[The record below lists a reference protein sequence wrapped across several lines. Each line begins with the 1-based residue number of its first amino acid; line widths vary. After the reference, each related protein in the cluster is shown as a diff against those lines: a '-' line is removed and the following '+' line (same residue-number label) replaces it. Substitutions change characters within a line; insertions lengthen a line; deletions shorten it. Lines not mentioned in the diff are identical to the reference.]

1 MHGRRTPDMTERELN
16 QKIRTAVEHAAP
28 DQLERILSSCD
39 QTQQATDAPKKG
51 ALTSMTDIRNDKNR
65 KYPNKKRS
73 PLTAIAAVAAT
84 FALVIGG
91 FAMTRTQSNPE
102 IDSIILLDVN
112 PSLSLSVDTQE
123 IVRAVD
129 ARNDEAKDVLGTMDL
144 TGTSLEVSVNALI
157 GAMMQKGYLDDAHNS
172 ILVSVENKDSARGA
186 TLQQKV
192 SQAITSAMHTDTM
205 DAAVLSQRVDPDD
218 GVLAQLAQTHNIS
231 MGKAA
236 LIQEVITQDPTM
248 TFEKLAPL
256 SINDIAL
263 IASSKEMTSQT
274 VTQTGT
280 ASDKA
285 YIGHDAALEK
295 ALAHAGVTAS
305 DAKRI
310 HVEFDSDDGLMVYEV
325 EFETTDLEYDYDI
338 NARTGEVVKHEIES
352 RYDDDDRRPVP
363 SGNQG
368 QADNNNSGNQQAEN
382 NTNVPETAPSQ
393 PAHSSQTSTSQPQRQ
408 LIGEEAA
415 KNAALAHAGINASD
429 VTYIHCNLDHDD
441 GIPEDYDVE
450 FVVGDVEYDY
460 EIDLYSGKILS
471 SDREKLES
479 DDRYDDDRYDDDK
492 YDDDEDADQHQESND
507 PPAASET
514 PSYIGENA
522 AFSAALS
529 HAGVSE
535 SNVREKE
542 VKLDKDD
549 GRVVYEIEW
558 KSDRTEYDYEVDAIT
573 GQILKAEKDIDD

>member
-1 MHGRRTPDMTERELN
+1 MHGRRIPDMTERELN
-16 QKIRTAVEHAAP
+16 QKIQTALEHAAP

-39 QTQQATDAPKKG
+39 QTLQATDAPKKG

-65 KYPNKKRS
+65 KSSHKKRS
-73 PLTAIAAVAAT
+73 PLAAIAAVAAA

-91 FAMTRTQSNPE
+91 FAMTRPQSNPE

-129 ARNDEAKDVLGTMDL
+129 PRNDEARDVLGTMDL

-172 ILVSVENKDSARGA
+172 ILVSVENKDSARGI

-205 DAAVLSQRVDPDD
+205 DAAVLSQCVDPDD
-218 GVLAQLAQTHNIS
+218 GILAQLSQTHNIS

-236 LIQEVITQDPTM
+236 LIQEVITQDPTL

-285 YIGHDAALEK
+285 YIGRDAALEK
-295 ALAHAGVTAS
+295 ALVHAGVTAS

-310 HVEFDSDDGLMVYEV
+310 HVEFDSDDGLMIYEI

-338 NARTGEVVKHEIES
+338 NARTGDVIRHEFEALKEKLNELQKEVEDARI
-352 RYDDDDRRPVP
+352 P
-363 SGNQG
+363 SSS
-368 QADNNNSGNQQAEN
+368 QADTSSPTESG
-382 NTNVPETAPSQ
+382 TKTP
-393 PAHSSQTSTSQPQRQ
+393 
-408 LIGEEAA
+408 
-415 KNAALAHAGINASD
+415 
-429 VTYIHCNLDHDD
+429 
-441 GIPEDYDVE
+441 
-450 FVVGDVEYDY
+450 
-460 EIDLYSGKILS
+460 
-471 SDREKLES
+471 
-479 DDRYDDDRYDDDK
+479 
-492 YDDDEDADQHQESND
+492 
-507 PPAASET
+507 T
-514 PSYIGENA
+514 PSVSGSDSYISESV

-529 HAGVSE
+529 HAGVSA
-535 SNVREKE
+535 NDIREKE

-549 GRVVYEIEW
+549 GKVVYEIEW
-558 KSDRTEYDYEVDAIT
+558 KSGRTEYDYEVDAIT